1 VTEKT
6 DQVTMSSYHSD
17 AENVPL
23 GQFALG
29 FSVGVIA
36 GAVGYYLFGTE
47 QGKQVT
53 AELKEE
59 WEALTKPIKND
70 ELTAAGEPVVLPTWW
85 VELKK
90 TIKNIAGEVP
100 KPKAEK
106 AKPSKP
112 KAVPRKHSTMPKKNT
127 FKGI

>member
-1 VTEKT
+1 VTENN
-6 DQVTMSSYHSD
+6 QLTMHSED
-17 AENVPL
+17 THVESIPL

-29 FSVGVIA
+29 FSMGVIT
-36 GAVGYYLFGTE
+36 GAVGYYLLGTE
-47 QGKQVT
+47 QGKHIT

-59 WEALTKPIKND
+59 WKELTKPIKSGEHSAN
-70 ELTAAGEPVVLPTWW
+70 GEPIVLPSWW

-100 KPKAEK
+100 APKVKKDKLAKPKA
-106 AKPSKP
+106 APRKPS
-112 KAVPRKHSTMPKKNT
+112 TTPKKNT